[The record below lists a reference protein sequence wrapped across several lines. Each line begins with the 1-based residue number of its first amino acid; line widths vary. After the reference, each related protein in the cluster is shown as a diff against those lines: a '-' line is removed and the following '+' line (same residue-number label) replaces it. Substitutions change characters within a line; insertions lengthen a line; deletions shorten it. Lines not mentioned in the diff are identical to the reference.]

1 MSITIWE
8 LNAMKTR
15 TVGLAV
21 CVVGVP
27 LLISGCVMQDKKS
40 AQSEQNLQTMH
51 YTCATADG
59 ELRVLDSEKKT
70 TAQRV
75 AAGVRS
81 VVPISLVVGLVTQ
94 TAGVKYRIATGQY
107 NDLIDKK
114 IAEIKAACP
123 GANVDLE

>member
-1 MSITIWE
+1 
-8 LNAMKTR
+8 MKLT
-15 TVGLAV
+15 TMTAGI
-21 CVVGVP
+21 CVLGVP
-27 LLISGCVMQDKKS
+27 LLLSGCVMQDKKS
-40 AQSEQNLQTMH
+40 ATTEQNLQTMH

-59 ELRVLDSEKKT
+59 ELRILDSEKKT

-114 IAEIKAACP
+114 IAEIKTACP
-123 GANVDLE
+123 QATVDME

>member
-1 MSITIWE
+1 VTKLTSLGLIGCAV
-8 LNAMKTR
+8 AM
-15 TVGLAV
+15 
-21 CVVGVP
+21 P
-27 LLISGCVMQDKKS
+27 MLLGGCVMQDKKS
-40 AQSEQNLQTMH
+40 ATAEQNLSTMH

-59 ELRVLDSEKKT
+59 ELRVLEAEKKT

-114 IAEIKAACP
+114 IAEIKTTCP
-123 GANVDLE
+123 NASVDME

>member
-1 MSITIWE
+1 MMKMTTLGLTIC
-8 LNAMKTR
+8 T
-15 TVGLAV
+15 LAV
-21 CVVGVP
+21 P
-27 LLISGCVMQDKKS
+27 ALLNGCAIQDRKS
-40 AQSEQNLQTMH
+40 AQAEQNLQTMH

-94 TAGVKYRIATGQY
+94 TAGVKYRIATGEY
-107 NDLIDKK
+107 NTLIDKK
-114 IAEIKAACP
+114 IAEIKTACP
-123 GANVDLE
+123 GSNVDME